1 MSAKILKGKPVADA
15 LMEKIKAKVEKLGQ
29 QGICPQLAIVRVGA
43 DESDLAYERS
53 AVKRAE
59 KAGIQVKN
67 VVLPETISQEE
78 LIAEIDRL
86 NNDDAVNGIL
96 LFRPLPAHI
105 DDAAAG
111 QRILPAKDIDGI
123 TDLSLAGIFT
133 GADTGFPPCT
143 ARACMEILDY
153 YDIPIK
159 GKKAAV
165 VGRSLVVGRPL
176 AMMLMKKNATVTICH
191 TRTTPSDMEKICSEA
206 DILAVAS
213 GRPDTVKKQHTNS
226 GQTVIDVGINVD
238 ENGNMCGDTNFD
250 EISEAAGAVTP
261 VPGGVGGV
269 TSCILMLHTAEAAEK
284 QLKGNI
290 NG

>member
-1 MSAKILKGKPVADA
+1 MRAKILKGKPVADA

-111 QRILPAKDIDGI
+111 QSILPAKDIDGI

-176 AMMLMKKNATVTICH
+176 AMMLTEKKRHSSNNVIRRTIHRPIWRRCAARPIYLRLH
-191 TRTTPSDMEKICSEA
+191 RADQNSKKTAHKQRSDSNRC
-206 DILAVAS
+206 
-213 GRPDTVKKQHTNS
+213 RHQ
-226 GQTVIDVGINVD
+226 
-238 ENGNMCGDTNFD
+238 CR
-250 EISEAAGAVTP
+250 
-261 VPGGVGGV
+261 
-269 TSCILMLHTAEAAEK
+269 
-284 QLKGNI
+284 
-290 NG
+290 

>member
-1 MSAKILKGKPVADA
+1 MRAKILKGKPVADA

-111 QRILPAKDIDGI
+111 QSILPAKDIDGI

-143 ARACMEILDY
+143 ARA
-153 YDIPIK
+153 
-159 GKKAAV
+159 
-165 VGRSLVVGRPL
+165 
-176 AMMLMKKNATVTICH
+176 
-191 TRTTPSDMEKICSEA
+191 
-206 DILAVAS
+206 
-213 GRPDTVKKQHTNS
+213 
-226 GQTVIDVGINVD
+226 
-238 ENGNMCGDTNFD
+238 
-250 EISEAAGAVTP
+250 
-261 VPGGVGGV
+261 
-269 TSCILMLHTAEAAEK
+269 
-284 QLKGNI
+284 
-290 NG
+290 